1 MALKMSQSLKQTQSL
16 MMTPQLQQAIK
27 MLTLNHLE
35 MTDMIAQEMVE
46 NPMLEEVG
54 GDSNTEQG
62 ENFESESLEMQ
73 TKESAEPEHIGN
85 ETMMG
90 NDDFDWNS
98 YIEHNSNHS
107 SPQSMA
113 KGDPDET
120 PNYENMVSTGHSLA
134 DHLEWQLRMEEL
146 SVADWKIAE
155 QIIHNIDNT
164 GYLVCSIDEII
175 EQAQAKKEDVE
186 FILKKIQKL
195 DPLGCGARDLKECLT
210 LQAEALIPRFP
221 LIEIMIK
228 DHLELLKKK
237 DYQGIAKLT
246 GVTAATIKEAE
257 LIIQTFNPR
266 PGRLIS
272 PEDTQYVVPDIYVQH
287 VGGEFVVIVNDDG
300 VPRLRISNLYKNI
313 LKSSGQSA
321 EAKEFVEDKLR
332 SAKWLIKSIQNRQKT
347 ITRVAKAIV
356 RQQQDFFKRG
366 PEYLRP
372 MILKDVAD
380 EIGMHE
386 STVSRVTSNKYMHT
400 PIGIFELKYFF
411 NAGIGGKSGGL
422 DVSNEALK
430 VKLKRLIESESPKRP
445 LSDQK
450 LAELLSQEDVK
461 VARRTVAKY
470 REMMGIDSSAM
481 RKKK

>member
-54 GDSNTEQG
+54 GDSTNDEG
-62 ENFESESLEMQ
+62 DNFQADSIEMQ
-73 TKESAEPEHIGN
+73 NKESSEPENIGN
-85 ETMMG
+85 DSVIDK
-90 NDDFDWNS
+90 DDFDWNS
-98 YIEHNSNHS
+98 YIEHNSSHS
-107 SPQSMA
+107 TPSNMA
-113 KGDPDET
+113 KGDSEDT
-120 PNYENMVSTGHSLA
+120 PNYENMVSSGHSLA
-134 DHLEWQLRMEEL
+134 EHLEWQLRMEEM

-155 QIIHNIDNT
+155 HIIHNIDNT
-164 GYLVCSIDEII
+164 GYLVCTLEEII
-175 EQAQAKKEDVE
+175 AETKAEMKDVD
-186 FILKKIQKL
+186 FVLKRIQKL

-210 LQAEALIPRFP
+210 IQAEALIPRFP
-221 LIEIMIK
+221 LIELIVK

-237 DYQGIAKLT
+237 DYASIAKLT
-246 GVTAATIKEAE
+246 GVSSATIKEAE

-266 PGRLIS
+266 PGRLVS
-272 PEDTQYVVPDIYVQH
+272 SDDTHYIVPDIYVQQ
-287 VGGEFVVIVNDDG
+287 VGGEFVVLVNDDG
-300 VPRLRISNLYKNI
+300 VPRLRISNLYKEI
-313 LKSSGQSA
+313 LKKSGSNV
-321 EAKEFVEDKLR
+321 EAREFVEDKLR
-332 SAKWLIKSIQNRQKT
+332 AAKWLIKSIQNRQKT

-430 VKLKRLIESESPKRP
+430 VKLKRLIEAESPKRP